1 MDFNQAVAQVFKQ
14 LKTELDTQVS
24 LRVIAEVK
32 FKLNCFDAS
41 ARGVPALSTAL
52 QQLTQGI
59 NISALYARFDG
70 EFQTVINATD
80 YRGLLRLYNRKSL
93 PNQIENA
100 LGLKAGELVE
110 LVVRL
115 ARTDARIA
123 VVAAIKPYLGAFAP
137 LVA

>member
-1 MDFNQAVAQVFKQ
+1 
-14 LKTELDTQVS
+14 

-52 QQLTQGI
+52 HQLTHDI
-59 NISALYARFDG
+59 NISALYAQFEG

-80 YRGLLRLYNRKSL
+80 YQGLLRLYNRKSL
-93 PNQIENA
+93 PNQIGNA
-100 LGLKAGELVE
+100 LGLKTGELVE

-115 ARTDARIA
+115 ARTDACTA
-123 VVAAIKPYLGAFAP
+123 VVAAIKPYLGAFSP